1 MPEPAELERQGRQ
14 LSRLETLMDVM
25 FALMLFRVI
34 APLPMPQEE
43 SGWVW
48 TFGALTDF
56 FAEEGGAILMAVIG
70 VILIVV
76 YWLQNNKLLGNLVRT
91 NGNHV
96 SFCIGQLV
104 FLMFYAYGM
113 AIAEEFDSP
122 STRALQ
128 SLALAGAEYAVI
140 PRLLEAG
147 ATDQLPDV
155 GRPRAMWLFT
165 PAHTQKHTHT
175 YTHTYARAHT
185 KSHTGAHTH
194 THARANIHTHAHTH
208 TCTHIY
214 PRNAPIPTYTG
225 INRP

>member
-128 SLALAGAEYAVI
+128 SLALAGVGLSGFFGFRYAARNR
-140 PRLLEAG
+140 RLLSDAMS
-147 ATDQLPDV
+147 DQDADALKISVLPEPVAALLTIPLAFV
-155 GRPRAMWLFT
+155 GPWAWEIGWLVML
-165 PAHTQKHTHT
+165 
-175 YTHTYARAHT
+175 
-185 KSHTGAHTH
+185 
-194 THARANIHTHAHTH
+194 
-208 TCTHIY
+208 
-214 PRNAPIPTYTG
+214 PIGGWLRRRHNVRYDEED
-225 INRP
+225 